1 MLDREMYSEAEAAR
15 LLGVHQ
21 QTLHYW
27 LEGKK
32 WRGHDWKP
40 AIRVEP
46 TGQRTLTWA
55 EFVEAGLLSQY
66 RKENVPLEEV
76 RRFISVL
83 REETGSPYPL
93 ATARPWAVGQRLVVQ
108 AQIESGLSR
117 EYWLYAPVDN
127 QLVMDLKGAGS
138 TKGTVHTSDDFEP
151 MELAPT
157 RDFLD
162 RVEFAGG
169 EAILWHPA
177 GKDSPV
183 VIDPDR
189 RFGQPSVAGI
199 STSVINEY
207 AESGYGHDEIAE
219 EFNLTMRDVEMAVA
233 YELSNKAA

>member
-1 MLDREMYSEAEAAR
+1 MGTVTVLDREMYSEAEAAR
-15 LLGVHQ
+15 LLEVPQ

-32 WRGHDWKP
+32 WRGYEYKP
-40 AIRVEP
+40 AIRIEP

-66 RKENVPLEEV
+66 RKKNVPLEEV

-83 REETGSPYPL
+83 RDQTGSPYPL
-93 ATARPWAVGQRLVVQ
+93 ATARPWAVGQKLVVE

-127 QLVMDLKGAGS
+127 QLVMDLKGA
-138 TKGTVHTSDDFEP
+138 KNTSGDFLP

-157 RDFLD
+157 RDFLE
-162 RVEFAGG
+162 RVEFADN

-177 GKDSPV
+177 GKSSPV

-189 RFGQPSVAGI
+189 RFGRPSVGGI
-199 STSVINEY
+199 STSVVNEY
-207 AESGYGHDEIAE
+207 ATSGYSYEEIAQ
-219 EFNLTMRDVEMAVA
+219 EFNLTVRDVEMAVA
-233 YELSNKAA
+233 YELSSKAA